1 MVRTAVFATF
11 GLLAVAG
18 PLSAQAP
25 PERPDDYVLTNA
37 RIVVA
42 PGRVI
47 ERGTVVIRDGR
58 ITAVGERA
66 QAPTGALSLDMSGL
80 TVYPGLIDAASTI
93 GMPAAAQGGGRFGGG
108 GGGPNA
114 GSDEPPTETAAWR
127 QAIEVFAPG
136 EEDVANARRAGF
148 TTLGLTF
155 QSGIFPGQT
164 SVISTL
170 DRAPGEIVLRSPV
183 ALQTFF
189 GRKRGSYPGTLM
201 GAIAYIKQSFYDARH
216 QAAVE
221 AAFARDPS
229 AAPRPEYDAEHAAL
243 QPAAANRQPIWF
255 QASTR
260 REFQHVVDIAQE
272 FELTNYAFLGGQ
284 EAYQIAAELKAAG
297 RPVIV
302 SLDYPRVDQV
312 TGRSFEMHIA
322 PVEGEDSAKIAAD
335 SAAARQLRG
344 NAAAL
349 AAAGVPFALTS
360 RGLSSPT
367 VFHEQIRGAI
377 AAGLSKDDALRALT
391 VTPASLL
398 GLDDVLG
405 TVEAGKYANLVVV
418 EGDLFDK
425 DGKIR
430 HVFVEGERFDP
441 PPPESRPQR
450 RAGEGDAEATATGT
464 WTGSFEGPAGTMA
477 YTMRLTGTPDAL
489 TGTLTTEMG
498 DVALRGSLAGN
509 GLTLSGTVEIP
520 GMNPMEITIT
530 GTITGDDMR
539 GTLTAQGMGDTAFTG
554 RRTSPGSGF

>member
-47 ERGTVVIRDGR
+47 ERGTIVIRDGR

-66 QAPTGALSLDMSGL
+66 QAPAGALSLDMSGL

-127 QAIEVFAPG
+127 HAAEVFAPG

-170 DRAPGEIVLRSPV
+170 DRAPSETVLRSPV

-189 GRKRGSYPGTLM
+189 GRKRGAYPGTLM

-260 REFQHVVDIAQE
+260 REFQRVADLAE
-272 FELTNYAFLGGQ
+272 ELGLTNYAFLGGQ
-284 EAYQIAAELKAAG
+284 EAYQIAADLKAAG
-297 RPVIV
+297 KPVLV

-312 TGRSFEMHIA
+312 TGRSFEMHVA
-322 PVEGEDSAKIAAD
+322 PPEGEDSAKIAAD
-335 SAAARQLRG
+335 SAVARQLRG

-349 AAAGVPFALTS
+349 AAAGVPFALTG
-360 RGLSSPT
+360 RGLSGPSQ
-367 VFHEQIRGAI
+367 FHERIRGAI
-377 AAGLSKDDALRALT
+377 AAGLSADDALRALT

-418 EGDLFDK
+418 EGDLFAENA
-425 DGKIR
+425 KIR

-450 RAGEGDAEATATGT
+450 RAGAGDAEATATGT

-498 DVALRGSLAGN
+498 DVSLRGSLAGN